1 MKPRDAAIA
10 ALQMRQCDVVP
21 HFELEMQLARE
32 YFGRDF
38 TSREQWAADP
48 SLRARYLGSDASLFV
63 EIADA
68 FDYCAILY
76 SHVHRPTE
84 DDYIEGICRLREADG
99 ARRLLLAHGDSTL
112 SITDGS
118 GMAQLAIDLYEH
130 PARLKDREDRK
141 VDEALEKAPRLMKA
155 GIEGFA
161 LCSDYCFNSGPFMSP
176 SMFAEF
182 VAPYL
187 TRLISGYREMGAC
200 VIKHT
205 DGDIMPI
212 LDQLVAAGPHALH
225 SLDPM
230 AGVDVR
236 EVKRL
241 YGNKVCLIGNVNCAL
256 MQTGT
261 DEDILSSCRYA
272 MESCKPGG
280 GYIFST
286 THVMPASANVE
297 SVAAAFEHVL
307 EVGKY

>member
-10 ALQMRQCDVVP
+10 ALEMRQCDVVP

-38 TSREQWAADP
+38 TSRDQWAAEP
-48 SLRARYLGSDASLFV
+48 SLKARYLDSDASLFV

-84 DDYIEGICRLREADG
+84 DDYIEGIWRLREADG
-99 ARRLLLAHGDSTL
+99 GRRLLLTHGDSTL

-130 PARLKDREDRK
+130 PGRLKDREDRK
-141 VDEALEKAPRLMKA
+141 VDEALAKGARDSWRR
-155 GIEGFA
+155 A
-161 LCSDYCFNSGPFMSP
+161 LTASRSARITASIPGPLCRP

-182 VAPYL
+182 VTPYL
-187 TRLISGYREMGAC
+187 ARLISGYREMGAY

-212 LDQLVAAGPHALH
+212 IDQLVAAGPHALH

-241 YGNKVCLIGNVNCAL
+241 YGNEVCLIGNVNCAL

-261 DEDILSSCRYA
+261 DDDILASCRYA

-280 GYIFST
+280 GLHLFDVKRDFQR
-286 THVMPASANVE
+286 HAEAQ
-297 SVAAAFEHVL
+297 L
-307 EVGKY
+307 